1 MVRKNQND
9 NKKIAVLQVLPAM
22 MSGGVERAV
31 LDTAN
36 MLIKAGHKSY
46 VASSGGRL
54 VSQLYQNGSRHFVL
68 PLNSKN
74 PFVII
79 KNIFALKNL
88 IKLYDIDII
97 HAQSRA
103 PAWSA
108 YFAAKLTNCHF
119 VTTIHG
125 AHGVTNA
132 IKRFYNS
139 VMTKAEKVIVVSEFI
154 EKYAKKNYQFDY
166 KKLKIIHCGT
176 DTEKF
181 DPEKV
186 SEKRIV
192 ELARSLHIPTDKP
205 IIMMPSRFTRQKGHL
220 FLIEAI
226 KLLPPKSIT
235 CLLVGDYGVRLQY
248 REELIKKINEYGLK
262 KTVIMTGNISD
273 MPAAYALT
281 DIVVCPSVK
290 PEAFGLIVTEAQAMG
305 RLVIATGIGGASE
318 TIINEKTGWQVK
330 PNDPEELAGTIDQVL
345 QMSLEERLE
354 YGKLAREHVE
364 KNFSLANAGKKLIK
378 IYLDIVNNN

>member
-1 MVRKNQND
+1 MVKTNQNN

-36 MLIKAGHKSY
+36 MLVKAGHKSY

-54 VSQLYQNGSRHFVL
+54 VSELYQNGSRHFVL

-74 PFVII
+74 PLVII
-79 KNIFALKNL
+79 KNIFELKNL

-108 YFAAKLTNCHF
+108 YFAAKLAGCHF

-125 AHGVTNA
+125 AHGVGNV
-132 IKRFYNS
+132 IKRLYNS
-139 VMTKAEKVIVVSEFI
+139 VMTKAERIIVVSEFI
-154 EKYAKKNYQFDY
+154 AKYAKANYQFDH
-166 KKLKIIHCGT
+166 KKIKIVHCGT

-181 DPEKV
+181 NPNEV
-186 SEKRIV
+186 TEKRVV
-192 ELARSLHIPTDKP
+192 ELARSLRVPTDKP

-226 KLLPPKSIT
+226 KLLPEKSVT
-235 CLLVGDYGVRLQY
+235 CLLVGDYGTRLQY
-248 REELIKKINEYGLK
+248 REELIKKINEYGLR

-281 DIVVCPSVK
+281 DVVVCPSVK
-290 PEAFGLIVTEAQAMG
+290 PEAFGLIITEAQAMG

-318 TIINEKTGWQVK
+318 TIINEQTGWQVK
-330 PNDPEELAGTIDQVL
+330 PNDPEELAATIAQVL
-345 QMSLEERLE
+345 QMSLEERQK

-364 KNFSLANAGKKLIK
+364 KNFSLANVGKKLIK